1 MVYNKKHMNNKFNH
15 TPALLTH
22 YLVHPEIDVRIDE
35 TFDNNFEI
43 ENDFT
48 KYLKEN

>member
-1 MVYNKKHMNNKFNH
+1 MSWVLRVCWCY
-15 TPALLTH
+15 LT
-22 YLVHPEIDVRIDE
+22 YLWLRVTHEIVVCIFF

-48 KYLKEN
+48 KYLKESI